1 MTSRKYLRQFLSKD
15 LANIQEIKTLE
26 ENRIDILIKRISEFL
41 ATSKL
46 QNIDNSNVTSQQ
58 FRRIALEA
66 AINFVSFYP
75 MLKHTPASLR
85 NLFSV
90 PTRQDRKKG
99 RYSTQYLRDKAEV
112 IGRKPDWKTLNSL
125 KSKLQSI
132 NLRSQF
138 LKNYRAV
145 LIDYIENDVQK
156 RDLPLPPVVHE
167 RNDHT
172 DFSINRLK
180 AYFSTFPQVTTIF
193 EAEPSIDGESTPDL
207 ILKLNNSVIWWF
219 ELKEWEDF
227 ELILKPAYQ
236 VIRYLIEAGN
246 VIFWVEGSHNTFFD
260 DLPEIFPVSAIIE
273 KLKYHMRILKDREA
287 ELRDE
292 YSAFWK
298 IGKILR
304 RKFTTGEKAVY
315 LTILDEITAEK
326 LGLLYA
332 EKKAGKTLLK
342 MLVED
347 LKPSE
352 KICKTNFT
360 FNKLLNPQLPTILIQ
375 KNFQWDE

>member
-1 MTSRKYLRQFLSKD
+1 MSSRKYLRQFLSND

-26 ENRIDILIKRISEFL
+26 DNRIDVLIKRISEFVSS
-41 ATSKL
+41 SKL
-46 QNIDNSNVTSQQ
+46 QAIDNSNVTTKQ
-58 FRRIALEA
+58 FRKIVLEA
-66 AINFVSFYP
+66 AVNFISFYP

-99 RYSTQYLRDKAEV
+99 RYSTQYLRDKAEG
-112 IGRKPDWKTLNSL
+112 IGRKPDWKSL
-125 KSKLQSI
+125 DVLKNKLKSI
-132 NLRSQF
+132 NLRSPF

-145 LIDYIENDVQK
+145 LVDYIEKDIQK
-156 RDLPLPPVVHE
+156 RDLPLPPVIHE

-180 AYFSTFPQVTTIF
+180 SFFSTFPQVTNIF
-193 EAEPSIDGESTPDL
+193 EAEPSINGESTPDL
-207 ILKLNNSVIWWF
+207 ILKLDNSLIWWF

-236 VIRYLIEAGN
+236 VIRYLIEARN
-246 VIFWVEGSHNTFFD
+246 VIFWVEGLHDTFFD
-260 DLPEIFPVSAIIE
+260 DLPEAFPVSVIIE
-273 KLKYHMRILKDREA
+273 KVKYHMRILKDREA
-287 ELRDE
+287 ELRGE
-292 YSAFWK
+292 YRAFWK

-304 RKFTTGEKAVY
+304 RKLTTEEKAVY

-342 MLVED
+342 ILVEN

-352 KICKTNFT
+352 KIHKTSFS
-360 FNKLLNPQLPTILIQ
+360 FEKLLDPQLPTILIQ
-375 KNFQWDE
+375 KNFPWDE